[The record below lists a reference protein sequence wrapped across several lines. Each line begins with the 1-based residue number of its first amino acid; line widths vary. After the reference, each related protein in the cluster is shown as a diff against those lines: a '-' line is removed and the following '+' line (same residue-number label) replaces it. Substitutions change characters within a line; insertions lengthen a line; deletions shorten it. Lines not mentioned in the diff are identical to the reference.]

1 METPGDWSV
10 SFCKPHAVDF
20 GRGQGCISMSVFHSN
35 TERLIDYWRTRG
47 GDGRLP
53 LRSAISPADFSEI
66 IAQVFILGR
75 TRSGVYPVRLAGGFV
90 AELHQ
95 RDLRQ
100 QNGLSLVRERDR
112 FNLHTAL
119 ETAWRRPEPI
129 VATVEVLTEGPSLA
143 MEVLFAPLAGA
154 TGTPDRFLGLYQPLG
169 MVSRLRGLPAQPFA
183 VRDIRGMGPANEE
196 TPRLRL
202 ATLDGRRIA

>member
-1 METPGDWSV
+1 MV
-10 SFCKPHAVDF
+10 
-20 GRGQGCISMSVFHSN
+20 HSN
-35 TERLIDYWRTRG
+35 TQRMIDYWRSQGGFRG
-47 GDGRLP
+47 LP
-53 LRSAISPADFSEI
+53 VRSAINPADFSTLMT
-66 IAQVFILGR
+66 QTFMLGR
-75 TRSGVYPVRLAGGFV
+75 VASGVYPIRLVGGLV
-90 AELHQ
+90 ADLHK
-95 RDLRQ
+95 RDLRGR
-100 QNGLSLVRERDR
+100 NMLDLIGERDR

-154 TGTPDRFLGLYQPLG
+154 GGAPDRFLGLYQPLG

-202 ATLDGRRIA
+202 ATLDGRHVA